1 MNILKILTDKRI
13 KGNIGEAAV
22 CRYLRRRLYRIRER
36 NYVAG
41 GHEIDVIAQ
50 RGRFLCFVEVKSR
63 TESKMSEIEPRPASA
78 VNAEKMRSII
88 SAAQAY
94 LSVRNNKKKIRFDV
108 AEVYLDDEK
117 NVARIE
123 YLESAFTR
131 DSAQRR
137 K

>member
-1 MNILKILTDKRI
+1 
-13 KGNIGEAAV
+13 
-22 CRYLRRRLYRIRER
+22 
-36 NYVAG
+36 
-41 GHEIDVIAQ
+41 
-50 RGRFLCFVEVKSR
+50 
-63 TESKMSEIEPRPASA
+63 
-78 VNAEKMRSII
+78 MRSII

-117 NVARIE
+117 KVMRIE
-123 YLESAFTR
+123 SLESAFTK